1 MAAANLRSTP
11 RRSAQRRGRAGARP
25 SGNGP
30 GMALRDAKPSTR
42 RRGDAVDGEAADVR
56 RAVLPAAAREA
67 SEGVASSVTLAEF
80 RDSEGQR

>member
-1 MAAANLRSTP
+1 
-11 RRSAQRRGRAGARP
+11 
-25 SGNGP
+25 
-30 GMALRDAKPSTR
+30 MALRDAKPSTR